1 MRESPSNRRRW
12 CKLLLFVVP
21 FLMAATRVSAI
32 LDVNSNGVSDVWEQ
46 QHNAVGIDPNLD
58 SDGDGFSN
66 GLEALAGTDPFNAS
80 SYPRI
85 SNVAISGTNFVMNMP
100 AAPGKRYQLQ
110 SCQFTNPPLTWSN
123 ETSGLAPPGVTNIT
137 FPAPA
142 NLAGKFFRVVIA
154 DVESGDGLNDWE
166 KYQLGLDPANP
177 YSNGHLDTNGQP
189 IADYQYSASL
199 IATQNV
205 ISIVANDPT
214 TMQPD
219 PGQFATD

>member
-1 MRESPSNRRRW
+1 
-12 CKLLLFVVP
+12 KL
-21 FLMAATRVSAI
+21 
-32 LDVNSNGVSDVWEQ
+32 
-46 QHNAVGIDPNLD
+46 
-58 SDGDGFSN
+58 
-66 GLEALAGTDPFNAS
+66 
-80 SYPRI
+80 
-85 SNVAISGTNFVMNMP
+85 
-100 AAPGKRYQLQ
+100 YQLQ
-110 SCQFTNPPLTWSN
+110 SCRLTYAPLIWSN
-123 ETSGLAPPGVTNIT
+123 ETSVLAQPGNTNVT

-142 NLAGKFFRVVIA
+142 NLSGKFFRVVIA

-166 KYQLGLDPANP
+166 KYQLGLDPANA
-177 YSNGHLDTNGQP
+177 YSNGHLDTNGQA